1 MPRWKDRRRAQAG
14 TTLIELLVSLVI
26 VGLAL
31 TLIVGTLSTGLI
43 QATMAKRN
51 TTAQAVLVYE
61 LESVSASPFLT
72 ARQSYSDCFAPDRL
86 TPDQA
91 PIGTCPDGLYAFRA
105 DMNVGAGPT
114 STVQSW
120 TVTVISLPD
129 TPIGAPVTV
138 YKSNR

>member
-31 TLIVGTLSTGLI
+31 TLIVGTFSTGLI

-51 TTAQAVLVYE
+51 TTAQAVLQYE
-61 LESVSASPFLT
+61 LENISGAQFQPFP
-72 ARQSYSDCFAPDRL
+72 QGYSDCFAPNSL
-86 TPDQA
+86 KPDPA
-91 PIGTCPDGLYAFRA
+91 PIGTCPDGLYEFRA

-114 STVQSW
+114 LTVQSW

-129 TPIGAPVTV
+129 TPIGSPMTV
-138 YKSNR
+138 FKSNR